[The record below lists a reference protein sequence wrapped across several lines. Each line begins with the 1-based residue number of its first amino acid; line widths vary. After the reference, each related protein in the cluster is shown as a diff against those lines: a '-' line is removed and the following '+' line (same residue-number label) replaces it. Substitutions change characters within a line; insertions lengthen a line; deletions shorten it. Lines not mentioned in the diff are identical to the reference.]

1 MISGTVISLQQQGND
16 HDDLCKQNVL
26 IEELAHIVDF
36 ISRISDGF
44 ACFPPLQKLSKEWVM
59 DQ

>member
-36 ISRISDGF
+36 ISRISDAF
-44 ACFPPLQKLSKEWVM
+44 ACFLPLQKLSKE
-59 DQ
+59 